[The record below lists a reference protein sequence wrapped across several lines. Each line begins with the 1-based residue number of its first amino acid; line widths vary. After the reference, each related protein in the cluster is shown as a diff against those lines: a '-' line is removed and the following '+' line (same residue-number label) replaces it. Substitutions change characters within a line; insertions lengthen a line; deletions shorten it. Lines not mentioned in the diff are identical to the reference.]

1 MLNYELALRVGR
13 EVREMEGEQEV
24 VDGEGAAE
32 MLARAVGRYR
42 EVMAALPGLVPELGQ
57 GGAIEGVD
65 AAVPRAREAYEAVS
79 RRVAEAQEARIP
91 VGNPAR
97 SAADLA
103 AANLRP
109 EAKIALGL
117 RKF

>member
-1 MLNYELALRVGR
+1 MEDGADVGG
-13 EVREMEGEQEV
+13 EGFVGQ
-24 VDGEGAAE
+24 EGAAE
-32 MLARAVGRYR
+32 MLVRAVGRYR
-42 EVMAALPGLVPELGQ
+42 EVMAALPGLVPEMVQ
-57 GGAIEGVD
+57 GGTIEEID
-65 AAVPRAREAYEAVS
+65 AAVLRAREAYEAVS
-79 RRVAEAQEARIP
+79 RKVGETQEAHIP

>member
-1 MLNYELALRVGR
+1 MVGGEEMDG
-13 EVREMEGEQEV
+13 EVDTGGQVEGESA
-24 VDGEGAAE
+24 GE

-42 EVMAALPGLVPELGQ
+42 EVMAALPGVVPEMVQ
-57 GGAIEGVD
+57 GGTIEEID
-65 AAVPRAREAYEAVS
+65 AAVQRAREAYEAVS
-79 RRVAEAQEARIP
+79 RKVAEAQEVHIP

-103 AANLRP
+103 AATLRP

-117 RKF
+117 RKY